1 MFSKLKGKSQDAAAD
16 SPLAQAFNV
25 PAFPGTEPPRDTP
38 RSKTQTTSLPGV
50 LSATQKPAIV
60 SEQFTIRGDID
71 SDGTLHVEG
80 RVIGVVKAH
89 TIHVSATGH
98 IEGDVV
104 CDNLT
109 IKGQVDGKIA
119 CQDLT
124 IAASARVKGR
134 VDYRFITIGSGARV
148 DCEMSIQTDKG
159 QA

>member
-16 SPLAQAFNV
+16 SPLAQAFTA
-25 PAFPGTEPPRDTP
+25 PAFAGTEPPRETP
-38 RSKTQTTSLPGV
+38 RAKSQAASMPGV

-89 TIHVSATGH
+89 TIHISATGH
-98 IEGDVV
+98 IEGDVA

-109 IKGQVDGKIA
+109 IKGQVDGKIT
-119 CQDLT
+119 CQELT
-124 IAASARVKGR
+124 IAASARVKGQ

-148 DCEMSIQTDKG
+148 ECEMSMRSEKA

>member
-1 MFSKLKGKSQDAAAD
+1 M
-16 SPLAQAFNV
+16 
-25 PAFPGTEPPRDTP
+25 
-38 RSKTQTTSLPGV
+38 PGV

-89 TIHVSATGH
+89 TIHISATGH
-98 IEGDVV
+98 IEGDVA

-109 IKGQVDGKIA
+109 IKGQVDGKIT
-119 CQDLT
+119 CQELT
-124 IAASARVKGR
+124 IAASARVKGQ

-148 DCEMSIQTDKG
+148 ACEMSMRSEKA